1 MATFDSNKN
10 SLIDPQKQTMK
21 NIIIGFLTVSTILIA
36 SCNSGTEKN
45 NKAAH
50 ETDSVKSME
59 QHATANDKD
68 IKAVTVAYLNLDAR
82 AAASIN
88 KIVDSYLQIKNAL
101 ANDNGGDAAD
111 GGKAMAETIS
121 KLDKSLLTAEQ
132 KKAYDQISDDL
143 KEDAEHIGKNGDN
156 IKHQREHF
164 VTMSEE
170 VYDLVKNFGAGSP
183 VYHDHCPMAN
193 DNQGAMWISEMKEIK
208 NPYLGKGMPTCG
220 SVEEIIK

>member
-1 MATFDSNKN
+1 
-10 SLIDPQKQTMK
+10 MK
-21 NIIIGFLTVSTILIA
+21 KIIIGFLTVSTIVIA

-45 NKAAH
+45 DKASR
-50 ETDSVKSME
+50 ETDSVKSTE
-59 QHATANDKD
+59 QHITTNNKD
-68 IKAVTVAYLNLDAR
+68 IKTVPVAYSNVDLK
-82 AAASIN
+82 AAASMN

-101 ANDNGGDAAD
+101 VNDNGGDAAD
-111 GGKAMAETIS
+111 GGKTMAETIS

-132 KKAYDQISDDL
+132 KNAYDQISDDL
-143 KEDAEHIGKNGDN
+143 KEHAEHIGKNGGN

-164 VTMSEE
+164 VMMSED
-170 VYDLVKNFGAGSP
+170 VYDLVKNFGAARP

-208 NPYLGKGMPTCG
+208 NPYLGKGMPACG